1 MAEIPKKVR
10 KELDKL
16 YEATDNVDYVVDY
29 KGEYLPKKGNIFK
42 IRHYH
47 HIDKNRKNNELWNLT
62 PLSYNDH
69 VIEMHSK
76 NNALVRKGIYTFM
89 VDRFPE
95 KEEHYKKYLLEEK

>member
-1 MAEIPKKVR
+1 MEIPKKVR

-16 YEATDNVDYVVDY
+16 YEAFDNLDYVVDY
-29 KGEYLPKKGNIFK
+29 KGEYLPKKGNVFK

-69 VIEMHSK
+69 VIELHSK
-76 NNALVRKGIYTFM
+76 NNKSIKEGIYYFM
-89 VDRFPE
+89 ANRFPDY
-95 KEEHYKKYLLEEK
+95 EEHYRKYLLEEK